1 MNAPPPCEIVGW
13 GRFYAL
19 ARKLARRVRDSGYR
33 PDILVAVE
41 RGGYMPARI
50 LSDFLDIMD
59 LASFKIEHYH
69 GTRKGARA
77 VVRYPLSADLDGRR
91 VLLVDDVSDSGDT
104 FAVALA
110 HLATRGTPAEVRS
123 AVLHH
128 KIVSPYV
135 PDYYAQRVVK
145 WRWLIYPWAIA
156 EDVGGFIRAMRPRP
170 ASLAEAARRLSAT
183 HGVRLPEAVLRD
195 VMAMCETNDDLA
207 SV

>member
-1 MNAPPPCEIVGW
+1 MTLPLRCELISW
-13 GRFYAL
+13 ARFHLL
-19 ARKLARRVRDSGYR
+19 ARKLARVVRDSGYR

-59 LASFKIEHYH
+59 LASFKVEHYR
-69 GTRKGARA
+69 GIRKSARA
-77 VVRYPLSADLDGRR
+77 VVRYPLSADLNGRR

-110 HLATRGTPAEVRS
+110 HLATRGSPAEVRS

-170 ASLAEAARRLSAT
+170 ATPAEAARRLLDT
-183 HGVRLPEAVLRD
+183 HGLRLPQAVLRD
-195 VMAMCETNDDLA
+195 VMDMSEAKA
-207 SV
+207 A